1 MAEPHSS
8 AAAQPARRADS
19 YLQLRQW
26 LGIIGAAL
34 PFVLVIGN
42 AFLRAVLIGPTA
54 WRGWDLQRSMS
65 AYYYTPMQNVF
76 VGALCAIGAFL
87 LSYKGFERKDA
98 WAGTVAGLCAI
109 GAGLF
114 PTIPPSGKVTVISEL
129 HIGFA
134 AVLYLTLAYFAI
146 ARFPVSDGSPHRRDT
161 LRNRVYRTCGWT
173 IVVCLALIAVSEM
186 HFVRSLVGTYRP
198 ALWLECLATVAFGI
212 SWLAKG
218 EKILRAANHRR

>member
-1 MAEPHSS
+1 MSERHSS

-26 LGIIGAAL
+26 LGIIGMTL
-34 PFVLVIGN
+34 PFVLVLGN
-42 AFLRAVLIGPTA
+42 AFLRAVLASPPG

-65 AYYYTPMQNVF
+65 AYYYTSMQNVF

-87 LSYKGFERKDA
+87 LSYKGNDRKDA
-98 WAGTVAGLCAI
+98 WAGTIAGICAI

-114 PTIPPSGKVTVISEL
+114 PTIPPSGKVTAISEL
-129 HIGFA
+129 HITFA

-146 ARFPVSDGSPHRRDT
+146 ARFPVTASPAHRRDSV
-161 LRNRVYRTCGWT
+161 RNRVYRICGWT
-173 IVVCLALIAVSEM
+173 IIVCLALIAVSETR
-186 HFVRSLVGTYRP
+186 FVRSLVGAYRP
-198 ALWLECLATVAFGI
+198 GLWLECLATVAFGV

-218 EKILRAANHRR
+218 EKILRDANYHL